1 MKPLHF
7 FLIWLVSSCLST
19 AVVRANEPL
28 DRKALEKMDA
38 EISQAIEDGQCPG
51 AVLWV
56 EHGDSIYCQAYGNR
70 ALVPEKE
77 VMTKDTIF
85 DAASLT
91 KVLAGAP
98 AIMILVERG
107 QVKLDEP
114 VLTYIPEFKGDGKEA
129 ITVRQLLTHTSGL
142 PPDVETKSGWRG
154 HEEAIRLAREEKLQS
169 KPGSA
174 FRYSDINLFMVGEI
188 VERVSGSK
196 LEDFTQKEIYQP
208 LKMFD
213 TGYLPPTNKL
223 SRIAP
228 TEFASEDPKVMLRGV
243 VHDPTAR
250 YMGGVAGHAG
260 IFTTAADLARYA
272 RMMLNE
278 GELEGARIF
287 KPETV
292 KLMTS
297 VQTPEGMADRRGLG
311 WDIDSGYSR
320 PRGALFPRGSYGHT
334 GFTGTVLWID
344 PFSKTFFIFLSNRV
358 HPRGKGSVLSLYGA
372 LGTLTA
378 EAVTDFDFNHVPDE
392 LPPRKPPKASR
403 VELAGVDALTND
415 VPSVLNGI
423 DVLERENFAPLKG
436 LRIGLI
442 TNHTGTDR
450 RRNSTIHLLK
460 NAPGVELKALF
471 SPEHGLYGAM
481 DERVG
486 DSVDETTG
494 LPVYSLYGEHNAPTI
509 DEMKGLDA
517 LVFDI
522 QDVGCRFYT
531 YISTMGLAME
541 AAGKAGVKYFVLDRV
556 NPING
561 VAIDGPLLTGRTSF
575 VAYHPI
581 PVRYGMTIGELA
593 QMYKDERHL
602 TTDLAVIKLEGWKR
616 EYWFD
621 ETALPWRNL
630 SPNMRSETQAILYP
644 GVGLLER
651 TSLSVG
657 RGTGTPWELVGA
669 PYIHD
674 LKLAAELN
682 AARLPGVRF
691 IPARFTPTDS
701 VFKGQSCGG
710 VNIVLTD
717 REHCNVVDIG
727 ITIAK
732 VLNRFYPEQ
741 FNVDKMDV
749 LMGNQATLEAIKAD
763 KSQEEIHKLWAD
775 DLEKFKERRKKY
787 LLY

>member
-1 MKPLHF
+1 MKSLHF
-7 FLIWLVSSCLST
+7 FLIWLALFSSFAAST
-19 AVVRANEPL
+19 RAGEAL
-28 DRKALEKMDA
+28 DGKTLQKMDA
-38 EISQAIEDGQCPG
+38 EIRQAIEDGQCPG

-70 ALVPEKE
+70 ALEPEKE
-77 VMTKDTIF
+77 AMTKDTIF

-114 VLTYIPEFKGDGKEA
+114 AQTYIPEFKGDGKEA

-154 HEEAIRLAREEKLQS
+154 HEAAIRLACEEKLQS

-188 VERVSGSK
+188 VERVSGGK

-228 TEFASEDPKVMLRGV
+228 TEFASEDPKTMLRGV

-272 RMMLNE
+272 RMMLNQ
-278 GELEGARIF
+278 GELDGARIF

-334 GFTGTVLWID
+334 GFTGTALWID
-344 PFSKTFFIFLSNRV
+344 PYSKTFFIFLSNRV
-358 HPRGKGSVLSLYGA
+358 HPRGTGSVLSLYGA

-392 LPPRKPPKASR
+392 LPPHKPPKASQT
-403 VELAGVDALTND
+403 ELAGVDSPGND
-415 VPSVLNGI
+415 VPGVLNGI
-423 DVLERENFAPLKG
+423 DALERENFAPLKG

-471 SPEHGLYGAM
+471 SPEHGLYGVM
-481 DERVG
+481 DESVSN
-486 DSVDETTG
+486 SVDETTG
-494 LPVYSLYGEHNAPTI
+494 LPVYSLYGEHNAPTS

-541 AAGKAGVKYFVLDRV
+541 ATGKAGVKYFVLDRV

-561 VAIDGPLLTGRTSF
+561 VAIDGPLLTGKTNF

-602 TTDLAVIKLEGWKR
+602 ATDLTVIKLEGWKR

-682 AARLPGVRF
+682 NARLPGVRF
-691 IPARFTPTDS
+691 IPARFTPADS

-727 ITIAK
+727 ITMAK
-732 VLNRFYPEQ
+732 ALNRFYPEQ

-763 KSQEEIHKLWAD
+763 KPLDEIHKLWAD